1 MNHID
6 KGKQSDNIQIIEV
19 KKTSAKILASLQHL
33 LPQLTADFKSF
44 DMSSLEEIVDSDST
58 LLFIAIDLSSEDQ
71 IVGTYTL
78 VSFRIPTGYTIRIE
92 DVIVDENR
100 RGEGIGKKMM
110 HHAINFA
117 KNTGAT
123 KIELAS
129 HESRIE
135 ANKLYLS
142 LGFKK
147 IETNVYRYKI

>member
-1 MNHID
+1 
-6 KGKQSDNIQIIEV
+6 V
-19 KKTSAKILASLQHL
+19 TSLQYL
-33 LPQLTADFKSF
+33 LPQLTTHYKSF
-44 DMSSLEEIVDSDST
+44 DLNDLQEIVDSDST

-100 RGEGIGKKMM
+100 REEGIGKKMM

-123 KIELAS
+123 KIELTS
-129 HESRIE
+129 HKSRIE

>member
-19 KKTSAKILASLQHL
+19 KKTSAKILTSLQHL

-44 DMSSLEEIVDSDST
+44 DMSNLEEIVDSDST

-92 DVIVDENR
+92 DVIVDEKR

-110 HHAINFA
+110 HHAINFV

-123 KIELAS
+123 KIELTS
-129 HESRIE
+129 HKSRIE

>member
-1 MNHID
+1 
-6 KGKQSDNIQIIEV
+6 V
-19 KKTSAKILASLQHL
+19 TSLQYL
-33 LPQLTADFKSF
+33 LPQLTTHYKSF
-44 DMSSLEEIVDSDST
+44 DLNDLQEIVDSDST

-71 IVGTYTL
+71 IVWTYTL

-100 RGEGIGKKMM
+100 REEGIGKKMM

-123 KIELAS
+123 KIELTS
-129 HESRIE
+129 HKSRIE

>member
-6 KGKQSDNIQIIEV
+6 KGKQSDKIKIIEV
-19 KKTSAKILASLQHL
+19 KKTSAKILTSLQHL
-33 LPQLTADFKSF
+33 LPQLTANFKSF
-44 DMSSLEEIVDSDST
+44 DMSTLEAIVDSKNT
-58 LLFIAIDLSSEDQ
+58 LLFIAVDRLSGDQ
-71 IVGTYTL
+71 IIGTYTL
-78 VSFRIPTGYTIRIE
+78 VLFRIPTGLTIRIE
-92 DVIVDENR
+92 DVIVDEKR

-123 KIELAS
+123 KIELTS
-129 HESRIE
+129 HKSRIE
-135 ANKLYLS
+135 ANNLYLS